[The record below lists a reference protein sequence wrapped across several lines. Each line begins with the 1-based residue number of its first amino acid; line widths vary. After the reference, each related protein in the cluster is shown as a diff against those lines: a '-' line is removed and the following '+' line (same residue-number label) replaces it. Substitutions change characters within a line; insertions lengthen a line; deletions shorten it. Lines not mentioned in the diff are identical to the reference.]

1 MESTGKRTRRQPN
14 RYADEAAKI
23 TERSMKTKQKKA
35 AASSKKTASTTTS
48 ATNASR
54 GKLLKKELAKYNLTR
69 RKDSKL
75 CDAFVKGTTNKSVEE
90 VADVMCRMKYLYGG
104 YCKEF
109 NKEIR
114 EVEDEIDR
122 EVDDIAEQYKG
133 YNSDP
138 FSEFEGYYR
147 GIRGDACSEVT
158 GYYSFAD
165 YKLDVANAWT
175 AFPEQWPWM

>member
-1 MESTGKRTRRQPN
+1 
-14 RYADEAAKI
+14 
-23 TERSMKTKQKKA
+23 
-35 AASSKKTASTTTS
+35 
-48 ATNASR
+48 
-54 GKLLKKELAKYNLTR
+54 
-69 RKDSKL
+69 
-75 CDAFVKGTTNKSVEE
+75 
-90 VADVMCRMKYLYGG
+90 MCRMKYLYGG